1 MEERKGYVSH
11 IVFRNTENGYTV
23 FELEN
28 TDGDTE
34 TCVGNFP
41 FINEGEYVSVRG
53 QMVYHPVYMEQL
65 KVESFEVQDPDNK
78 TAMLRYLASGAIA
91 GIRGGL
97 AKRIVDKFG
106 EKTFEVMEKEP
117 ERLSEVK
124 GISEKKAIAIAAQFE
139 EKRGMRIAM
148 LFLQKYGISNQLAV
162 KIYQAYGASLYEI
175 VKENPYRLAED
186 IRGVGFKIADE
197 IARQSG
203 FDLNSEERIR
213 AGILYVLNMGSQ
225 EGYVYMPEELLAKE
239 AVFRLEV
246 SLERIQ
252 NALQNMAL
260 DKAVIITEEQFVY
273 LPVLYY
279 AELNCARMLLDLN
292 VTLGRPGESD
302 DAVIRKLEEREG
314 LQLDEGQRIAVK
326 EAMNTGLLIITG
338 GPGTG
343 KTTTINMIIHTL
355 REEGLSILLAAPT
368 GRAAKR
374 MSEATGYEAQTIH
387 RLLEYSGTV
396 SSGVNSAE
404 NDVSARG
411 QEGTFGRNEWNPL
424 ETDVLIID
432 EMSMVDIYLFH
443 SLLKAVAVG
452 TRLVLV
458 GDVNQLPSVGP
469 GNVLRDIIDSH
480 CFHMVKLMRIFRQAA
495 ESDII
500 LNAHRINDGEE
511 ISLDN
516 QSKDFFCL
524 KRDDSHG
531 VLEVML
537 WLVRDKMPK
546 YTDCTPFDVQVLT
559 PMKKGELG
567 VYRCNEVL
575 QRYLNPENPQKNQ
588 IESHG
593 VLFREGDKV
602 MQMKNN
608 YQIKWEMRGKNGMRL
623 EEGTGVFNGD
633 CGIITEIDTFNKEIT
648 VRFDDEKYVTY
659 PAGNMDELELAYAI
673 TIHKSQGS
681 EYPAVVLP
689 ILSGPRP
696 LMNRNI
702 LYTAVTRGK
711 RCVTIVGSREAVL
724 DMIQNKYE
732 QIRYSSLAQRISEMD
747 KKNRVQNL

>member
-28 TDGDTE
+28 TEGDTE

-41 FINEGEYVSVRG
+41 FINEGEYVCVKG

-106 EKTFEVMEKEP
+106 DKTFEIMEKEP

-124 GISEKKAIAIAAQFE
+124 GISEKKAVAIAAQFE
-139 EKRGMRIAM
+139 EKRGMRSAM

-162 KIYQAYGASLYEI
+162 KIYQAYGASLYDI
-175 VKENPYRLAED
+175 VKQNPYKLAED

-246 SLERIQ
+246 SLDLFR

-260 DKAVIITEEQFVY
+260 EKAVIITEERFVY

-292 VTLGRPGESD
+292 VMLGRPGESD
-302 DAVIRKLEEREG
+302 DAVIRALEKREK
-314 LQLDEGQRIAVK
+314 LQLDEGQRIAVR

-387 RLLEYSGTV
+387 RLLEYSGAAPGGSE
-396 SSGVNSAE
+396 SSTGDKN
-404 NDVSARG
+404 

-480 CFHMVKLMRIFRQAA
+480 CFHMVKLVRIFRQAA

-511 ISLDN
+511 ILLDN
-516 QSKDFFCL
+516 KSKDFFCL

-575 QRYLNPENPQKNQ
+575 QRYLNPESPQKNQ
-588 IESHG
+588 MESHG

-608 YQIKWEMRGKNGMRL
+608 YQIKWEMRGNNGMRL

-648 VRFDDEKYVTY
+648 VRFEDEKYVTY
-659 PAGNMDELELAYAI
+659 PTGNMDELELAYAI

-711 RCVTIVGSREAVL
+711 RCVTIVGSREAVQN
-724 DMIQNKYE
+724 MIQNKYE
-732 QIRYSSLAQRISEMD
+732 QIRYSSLTQRISEMD
-747 KKNRVQNL
+747 EKNRVQNL